1 MSVKVLDYVQY
12 YLDLM
17 AANQRDQA
25 EWQPEYN
32 LSSYYG
38 LNEVSPASLNSL
50 AESFITLE
58 GRPLFDRPWT
68 TITQPTPTKCN
79 GNLSTPLDQNIPT
92 DTNKVQREPI
102 YSLGPKHPNRHQQ
115 GATGTYLLPWTK
127 TSQPTPTRYYRANSV
142 RLHHN
147 SDPRACDSSCAY
159 NHYCAITQLD
169 YTDFRGCL
177 ETEPSAFSSRATL
190 QSDSSAT
197 TILLCAF
204 TTIGTV
210 SVFHIS

>member
-1 MSVKVLDYVQY
+1 MTRSCETNFTGNRKVHPLRQ
-12 YLDLM
+12 LI
-17 AANQRDQA
+17 
-25 EWQPEYN
+25 PPT
-32 LSSYYG
+32 
-38 LNEVSPASLNSL
+38 SPRIS
-50 AESFITLE
+50 
-58 GRPLFDRPWT
+58 
-68 TITQPTPTKCN
+68 
-79 GNLSTPLDQNIPT
+79 
-92 DTNKVQREPI
+92 
-102 YSLGPKHPNRHQQ
+102 
-115 GATGTYLLPWTK
+115 GT
-127 TSQPTPTRYYRANSV
+127 SEARRYYRANSV

-190 QSDSSAT
+190 QSDFSAT

>member
-1 MSVKVLDYVQY
+1 MFNANKLVFLAMFVKVLDYVQY

-38 LNEVSPASLNSL
+38 LNEVSPASLNNL

-58 GRPLFDRPWT
+58 GRPLFD
-68 TITQPTPTKCN
+68 
-79 GNLSTPLDQNIPT
+79 
-92 DTNKVQREPI
+92 
-102 YSLGPKHPNRHQQ
+102 
-115 GATGTYLLPWTK
+115 
-127 TSQPTPTRYYRANSV
+127 RYYRANSV

-190 QSDSSAT
+190 QSDSSAAA
-197 TILLCAF
+197 ILWCFF
-204 TTIGTV
+204 TTIGVV